1 MIFARLVSA
10 LHALLDRV
18 NGSPWATHEVEEC
31 AWEAAAEARA
41 EGCGRWGVRWRVLH
55 TVGVRVYLLEGLAH
69 QAHRGQRYSQRRA
82 DLLWAGGAMA
92 SMRWMAQHGFGSDDD
107 IPF

>member
-1 MIFARLVSA
+1 
-10 LHALLDRV
+10 
-18 NGSPWATHEVEEC
+18 
-31 AWEAAAEARA
+31 
-41 EGCGRWGVRWRVLH
+41 
-55 TVGVRVYLLEGLAH
+55 LAH